1 MQGTVAAFSR
11 LAVGSTRIWVSDN
24 RVAVNS
30 LRHLVV
36 NIVSSIVVSPCHEN
50 GGQQKFIDALACDQ
64 DSSPFTRCAIPS
76 TGWRTGR

>member
-1 MQGTVAAFSR
+1 MQGTVVDFSR
-11 LAVGSTRIWVSDN
+11 RAVGSTRIWVSDN
-24 RVAVNS
+24 RVALNS
-30 LRHLVV
+30 PAPSCGKYSLIDSGL
-36 NIVSSIVVSPCHEN
+36 PCHEN